1 MDTIS
6 THILDGAAAHLLQP
20 PFLLPV
26 AEGRGNAD
34 RRYGEAKPAP
44 IGRIAKN
51 RATGER
57 ESGSLLSSKS
67 GVAFHPG
74 RLSLQRQLQT
84 E

>member
-20 PFLLPV
+20 PVLLSV
-26 AEGRGNAD
+26 AESRGNTAH
-34 RRYGEAKPAP
+34 RYGEATPAP

-67 GVAFHPG
+67 GVTFHP
-74 RLSLQRQLQT
+74 
-84 E
+84 